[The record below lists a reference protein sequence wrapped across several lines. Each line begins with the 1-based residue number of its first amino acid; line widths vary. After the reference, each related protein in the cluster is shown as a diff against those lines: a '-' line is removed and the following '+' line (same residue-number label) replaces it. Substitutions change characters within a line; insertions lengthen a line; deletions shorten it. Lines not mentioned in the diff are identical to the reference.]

1 MTRRV
6 LIIDDD
12 ATIREITAITL
23 THVAGYEVSSAASGA
38 EGVASAQADAPD
50 AILLDVM
57 MPGMDGP
64 STLEQLRGDVTTCDV
79 PVVFLTAKVQPSE
92 RARLEGL
99 GVRGVIAKPFDAMQL
114 VGDLNRLLAW

>member
-23 THVAGYEVSSAASGA
+23 THVAGYEVSAASSGA
-38 EGVASAQADAPD
+38 EGVASAQAEAPD

-64 STLEQLRGDVTTCDV
+64 STLEQLLGDASTRDV

-92 RARLEGL
+92 RARLEGM

>member
-12 ATIREITAITL
+12 ATIREITTITL
-23 THVAGYEVSSAASGA
+23 THVAGYEVSAASSGA
-38 EGVASAQADAPD
+38 EGVASALADVPD

-57 MPGMDGP
+57 MPGLDGP
-64 STLEQLRGDVTTCDV
+64 STLARLLDDDLTRNV

-99 GVRGVIAKPFDAMQL
+99 GVRGVIAKPFDVMQL